1 VCFKDDQQE
10 WEEWTLENSSRAKL
24 VEESR
29 LWFLAMKVPND
40 LAADNVQ
47 HALEATGEKL
57 KEQKEIK
64 RRNQFLNF

>member
-40 LAADNVQ
+40 D
-47 HALEATGEKL
+47 
-57 KEQKEIK
+57 
-64 RRNQFLNF
+64 